1 MLARICNV
9 RLKAKVFAVYKL
21 KEAYLNLVEKLVEKI
36 FSGLDIE
43 FKEAEQLLN
52 TEKEALYTLLSAAN
66 SIREKFRGNIV
77 NLCAITNAKSGNC
90 PEDCAFCSQS
100 SHHNSDIPEYPLI
113 SADEI
118 VNRAREATSTK
129 TNRFCIVISGREVD
143 EKNELDT
150 ICDGIRRIREEFPQL
165 KIDASL
171 GFISKEAILKLK
183 EAGLTRYNHNL
194 ETAKSHFSTVC
205 TTHRYEDR
213 VATVRDLR
221 EAGLEVCCG
230 GIFGLGETP
239 KQRLELAFALR
250 ELDVDCVPINFLNP
264 IPGTKFQNSPPLQPL
279 ELLKMVAIYRFILPK
294 KEIRICGGRQVNLRS
309 LQPLIF
315 TAGADAIIIGN
326 YLTTKGSPPEE
337 DLKMIE
343 DMGLKVDGSP

>member
-1 MLARICNV
+1 MRSVENLRDRVLAG
-9 RLKAKVFAVYKL
+9 
-21 KEAYLNLVEKLVEKI
+21 E
-36 FSGLDIE
+36 DISFE
-43 FKEAEQLLN
+43 EAEQLTNLPIA
-52 TEKEALYTLLSAAN
+52 ELPFLLSAAN
-66 SIREKFRGNIV
+66 SIREKYRSNIV

-90 PEDCAFCSQS
+90 PEDCVFCSQS
-100 SHHNSDIPEYPLI
+100 SHHNTKIPEYPLI
-113 SADEI
+113 SVDEI
-118 VNRAREATSTK
+118 VNRAREAVKTK
-129 TNRFCIVISGREVD
+129 TNRFCIVISGRGVD
-143 EKNELDT
+143 EAKELNI
-150 ICDGIRRIREEFPQL
+150 ICDAIRKIKDEFPNL

-171 GFISKEAILKLK
+171 GFISKEGIRRLKD
-183 EAGLTRYNHNL
+183 AGLTRYNHNL
-194 ETAKSHFSTVC
+194 ETAKSHFSSVC
-205 TTHRYEDR
+205 TTHKYEDR
-213 VATVRDLR
+213 TATVRDLK

-230 GIFGLGETP
+230 GIFGLGESP

-250 ELDVDCVPINFLNP
+250 ELDVDCIPINFLNP
-264 IPGTKFQNSPPLQPL
+264 IPGTAFQNNPPLQPL

-343 DMGLKVDGSP
+343 DMGLKVDGIS

>member
-1 MLARICNV
+1 MCFI
-9 RLKAKVFAVYKL
+9 
-21 KEAYLNLVEKLVEKI
+21 EKLRDKVL
-36 FSGLDIE
+36 SGEDIS
-43 FKEAEQLLN
+43 FGEAEELLN
-52 TEKEALYTLLSAAN
+52 TSEREFYSLLSTAN
-66 SIREKFRGNIV
+66 SIRGKYRSNIV
-77 NLCAITNAKSGNC
+77 NLCSITNAKSGNC

-100 SHHNSDIPEYPLI
+100 SYHNADVPEYPLL

-118 VNRAREATSTK
+118 LNRAREAAKVK
-129 TNRFCIVISGREVD
+129 TNRFCIVISGRGVD
-143 EKNELDT
+143 ELDELDT
-150 ICDGIRRIREEFPQL
+150 ICDVIRKVRVEFPKL

-171 GFISKEAILKLK
+171 GFISKEGIYRLK

-194 ETAKSHFSTVC
+194 ETAKSYFSSVC

-213 VATVRDLR
+213 VATIKDLK
-221 EAGLEVCCG
+221 EAELEVCCG
-230 GIFGLGETP
+230 GIFGLGETQN
-239 KQRLELAFALR
+239 QRLELAFALR

-264 IPGTKFQNSPPLQPL
+264 IAGTQFENNPPLKPL
-279 ELLKMVAIYRFILPK
+279 ELLKMIAIYRFILPK

-326 YLTTKGSPPEE
+326 YLTTKGSTPEE

-343 DMGLKVDGSP
+343 DMGLKVDGAS

>member
-1 MLARICNV
+1 MSSIENLKKKVLAGGEIT
-9 RLKAKVFAVYKL
+9 F
-21 KEAYLNLVEKLVEKI
+21 
-36 FSGLDIE
+36 D
-43 FKEAEQLLN
+43 EAERLSNLPAAELPSFLN
-52 TEKEALYTLLSAAN
+52 AAN
-66 SIREKFRGNIV
+66 SIREKYRGNII

-100 SHHNSDIPEYPLI
+100 SHHNADIPEYPLI
-113 SADEI
+113 SAGEI
-118 VNRAREATSTK
+118 LSRAREAAKVK
-129 TNRFCIVISGREVD
+129 TNRFCIVISGRGISESS
-143 EKNELDT
+143 ELNTICEAIRKIKNE
-150 ICDGIRRIREEFPQL
+150 FPNL

-171 GFISKEAILKLK
+171 GFISKEGIRRLKD
-183 EAGLTRYNHNL
+183 AGLTRYNHNL
-194 ETAKSHFSTVC
+194 ETAKSHFSSVC
-205 TTHRYEDR
+205 TTHKYEDR
-213 VATVRDLR
+213 AATVRDLK

-230 GIFGLGETP
+230 GIFGLGENP

-250 ELDVDCVPINFLNP
+250 ELDVDCIPINFLNP
-264 IPGTKFQNSPPLQPL
+264 IPRTAFQNNPPLQPL

-343 DMGLKVDGSP
+343 DMGLKVDST

>member
-1 MLARICNV
+1 MNFIDVLKDKVLAGEEIS
-9 RLKAKVFAVYKL
+9 F
-21 KEAYLNLVEKLVEKI
+21 KETEKL
-36 FSGLDIE
+36 LDTPDTE
-43 FKEAEQLLN
+43 F
-52 TEKEALYTLLSAAN
+52 YSLLSAAN
-66 SIREKFRGNIV
+66 SIREKYRSNIV
-77 NLCAITNAKSGNC
+77 NLCTITNAKSGNC

-100 SHHNSDIPEYPLI
+100 SHHNTNVPEYPLI

-118 VNRAREATSTK
+118 VNRAREAAATK
-129 TNRFCIVISGREVD
+129 TNRFCIVISGRGVD
-143 EKNELDT
+143 EAEELNI
-150 ICDGIRRIREEFPQL
+150 ICDAIRRIKDEFPKL

-171 GFISKEAILKLK
+171 GFISKEGIYKLK
-183 EAGLTRYNHNL
+183 KAGLTRYNHNL
-194 ETAKSHFSTVC
+194 ETAKSYFLNVC
-205 TTHRYEDR
+205 TTHRYGER
-213 VATVRDLR
+213 VATVRDLK

-239 KQRLELAFALR
+239 KQRLELAFALK

-264 IPGTKFQNSPPLQPL
+264 IPGTVFQNNPPLQPL
-279 ELLKMVAIYRFILPK
+279 ELLKAVAVYRFILPK
-294 KEIRICGGRQVNLRS
+294 KEIRICGGRQTNLRS

-343 DMGLKVDGSP
+343 DIGLRVDGSS